1 VGKLLVEGE
10 TKLAGK
16 VRVSGAK
23 NAALAIM
30 AATVL
35 VDGKAVLES
44 IPDIEDVRV
53 FIEILRQMGME
64 VSQNERGYLIFDGS
78 LLKGW
83 EASYELA
90 KRLRASNLLL
100 GPLLSRCG
108 KAEISMPGGCNIG
121 TRPIDL
127 HIKGLEAMG
136 ARIKVEH
143 GIIYA
148 EAKKMKGAHIYLDF
162 PSVGATENIMTAASL
177 AEGTTVIENAAK
189 EPEIVDLASFLSSL
203 GVRVR
208 GAGTDVIKIEGV
220 KRISGCQH
228 AIIPDRIEAGT
239 FMVAAALNNSDLF
252 IENVIPE
259 HLEPVTAKLR
269 EMGVSVEIYEDTI
282 HVTGKEF
289 YKPVD
294 IKTYPYPGFPTDMQS
309 QFIVLLTQAN
319 GDSVVIENVFENR
332 LKVAAELKR
341 MGANIKVEGRAAII
355 TGNQRLSG
363 APVRA
368 TDLRSGAALILA
380 GLAAKGTTEVFGL
393 RHIDRGYEHIED
405 KLNAL
410 GAKIVRVEE
419 EVS

>member
-1 VGKLLVEGE
+1 MGKLLVEGG

-64 VSQNERGYLIFDGS
+64 VSQDEKGHLIFDGS

-282 HVTGKEF
+282 HVMGKEF

-355 TGNQRLSG
+355 TGNQKLSG

>member
-1 VGKLLVEGE
+1 MGKLLVEGE